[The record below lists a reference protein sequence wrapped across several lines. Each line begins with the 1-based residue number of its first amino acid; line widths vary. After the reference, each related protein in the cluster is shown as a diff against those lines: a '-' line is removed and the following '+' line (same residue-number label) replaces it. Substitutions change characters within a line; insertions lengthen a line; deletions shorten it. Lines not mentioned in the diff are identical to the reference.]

1 MNILGSMLLM
11 TMMVG
16 VPQHGA
22 EGKVFP
28 YPIDVHDF
36 DNGLRL
42 VGVQF
47 DSPGLAAYYTV
58 VRVGARQEVDE
69 GKSGFAHFF
78 EHMMFRGTE
87 AFPEEEYNDVLRAIG
102 ADSNAYTSSDRTVY
116 HILASSRSLPRT
128 IEIEADRFQHLKYEK
143 AQFQKEAGAVLG
155 EYNKSAANPFMG
167 LFEKLQDTAYDVHP
181 YQHMVIGFLKD
192 IEAMP
197 TLYDY
202 SLEFFDHFYRPEYV
216 TILVVGDYDWAEL
229 QKDVEEKYGDWKRGG
244 YVADIP
250 PEPPQ
255 NEPREATVS
264 WPAPTLPILAIAYR
278 APAFSTDHI
287 DMPGLDVL
295 SQVHFGSTS
304 PISQELVIE
313 KQWVDFI
320 SAGATD
326 QADPP
331 LFTVLTRVRE
341 PAKLEEVRAML
352 LAEMERI
359 SEELADSDKLEATK
373 SHMKYQFL
381 MGLDTADSVANTM
394 AHYLSLTNDPETVN
408 RVYELYDAVTV
419 EDVRSLAKKYFRPEN
434 RTIVTLT
441 QSAEVKGED

>member
-16 VPQHGA
+16 VPQEGA

-128 IEIEADRFQHLKYEK
+128 IEIEADRFRHLKYEK

-216 TILVVGDYDWAEL
+216 TLLVVGDYDWAEL

-278 APAFSTDHI
+278 APAFSTDRI

-341 PAKLEEVRAML
+341 PEKLEEVRAML

>member
-1 MNILGSMLLM
+1 MKILGSMLLM
-11 TMMVG
+11 TMMA
-16 VPQHGA
+16 GA
-22 EGKVFP
+22 AQEGAKGKVFP

-78 EHMMFRGTE
+78 EHMMFRGTG
-87 AFPEEEYNDVLRAIG
+87 AFPAEKYNDVLRAIG
-102 ADSNAYTSSDRTVY
+102 ADSNAYTTSDRTVY
-116 HILASSRSLPRT
+116 HILASSRSLPQT
-128 IEIEADRFQHLKYEK
+128 IEIEADRFRSLKYEK

-216 TILVVGDYDWAEL
+216 TLLVVGDYDWAEL

-250 PEPPQ
+250 EEPPQ

-278 APAFSTDHI
+278 APAFSTDRI

-341 PAKLEEVRAML
+341 PDKLEEVRAKL

-359 SEELADSDKLEATK
+359 SEELADSDKLKATK

-394 AHYLSLTNDPETVN
+394 AHYLALTNDPRDRQSCLRALRCGDGRGRAQPREEIFSAGEPDD
-408 RVYELYDAVTV
+408 R
-419 EDVRSLAKKYFRPEN
+419 DVDTKR
-434 RTIVTLT
+434 
-441 QSAEVKGED
+441 